1 MSETEQKAE
10 QAKEAAAEMGKK
22 LTGFLGGLAEK
33 AKNIDVKELAEKA
46 KSKVGEV
53 QAKAGELTAGKT
65 QSFATP
71 REDVTSEQMKEIFQ
85 NIGPSLTAAFP
96 APMET
101 VLADALLGVAPD
113 LKMVSAETDGAV
125 GIALTPANLVFLSK
139 TGEQYG
145 ATVVPVRKIV
155 KTVLLPPRGDVAGR
169 LSFET
174 EQNEIKFPLVSV
186 ESYCKAILFYKKFIE
201 NSAK

>member
-71 REDVTSEQMKEIFQ
+71 REDVTADQMKEIFQ
-85 NIGPSLTAAFP
+85 KIGPSMTAPFS

-101 VLADALLGVAPD
+101 VLADALLGAAPD
-113 LKMVSAETDGAV
+113 VKMTSAENDGV
-125 GIALTPANLVFLSK
+125 GLALTKTSLVYLSK
-139 TGEQYG
+139 TGDQYG

-155 KTVLLPPRGDVAGR
+155 KTLLLPPRGDVAGR

-174 EQNEIKFPLVSV
+174 DSHEIKFPLVSV
-186 ESYCKAILFYKKFIE
+186 DAYCKAILFYKKFIE